1 MKCVTSDT
9 RSWTRRSCST
19 GQGLTTLVRY
29 NLFWKPLRRAFS
41 PTFVLL
47 FCLCWS
53 LEEYLVHVRPLKSR
67 FTIFKTDKKSILIPA
82 RLMNDRKGIID
93 RLLKYSRL
101 ITTWIALRNGACRS
115 VSPAKSRVPW
125 LFARSQRKPTHV
137 APLIQN
143 SSVSVLFPRYKGN
156 LT

>member
-1 MKCVTSDT
+1 MKFDTSDT
-9 RSWTRRSCST
+9 RSWTERSCST
-19 GQGLTTLVRY
+19 DQGLTTLVRY

-101 ITTWIALRNGACRS
+101 ITTWIALRNGAFRS
-115 VSPAKSRVPW
+115 VLTWDR
-125 LFARSQRKPTHV
+125 
-137 APLIQN
+137 
-143 SSVSVLFPRYKGN
+143 VLFFFLAN
-156 LT
+156 LCFSCSRGKKITPDTFV